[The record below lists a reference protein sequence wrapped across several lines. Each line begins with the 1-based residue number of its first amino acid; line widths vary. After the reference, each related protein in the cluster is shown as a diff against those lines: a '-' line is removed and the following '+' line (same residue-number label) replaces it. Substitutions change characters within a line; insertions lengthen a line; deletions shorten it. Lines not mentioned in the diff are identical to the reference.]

1 MQFVQLIMQ
10 TVQIIDSI
18 SSGSANCYSEKS
30 MQWFYICVELFCNSA
45 QLN

>member
-18 SSGSANCYSEKS
+18 SSANCYSEKY